1 MDIGKLREESRRKY
15 LEKRV
20 ASQARMK
27 RDMIEGKKVLVGEER
42 LSEVEKREI
51 EIDEG
56 ILELSKRVNEKRAP
70 IQYQLD
76 QAPEDGATL
85 DERLNSISKFY
96 STREQSNPLLQR
108 GENWEKAKMASA
120 RIIPSTHIV
129 YEKHETNVPT
139 TSDARDF
146 RAVQEALP
154 IFKYKQDLLDTL
166 EKHQIL
172 IVVGNTGSGKTT
184 QIPQYLLERPSN
196 EYEVDADGNR
206 VMKPQSVVCT
216 QPRRVAAMAVAA
228 RVAAER
234 HCELGFEVG
243 YSVRFEEVTT
253 SETRIRYMT
262 DGRLLREFLLDPFL
276 SNYTTIMID
285 EAHERS
291 ISTDILLSLLK
302 DLAIARPELRIVISS
317 ATLDAENMS
326 SFFGNVPIL
335 YVPGRLFDVNIMY
348 SSHNNPDYCYAAL
361 LTTLYIHKNEPTE
374 QPCDILVFLTGQDE
388 IDDCVSRIHEMMKN
402 TGMKPLVAL
411 PLYAA
416 LPSEKQAEIFRPAQH
431 GCRKVIFA
439 TNIAETSITIDTIR
453 FVIDSGMV
461 KQVSYDPRTG
471 CESLDIVPVSVSSA
485 AQRAGRAG
493 RICNGV
499 CYRLFT
505 KATFENEMPKTT
517 KPELLRC
524 NFTPTMLL
532 LLSMGIDTIVD
543 FSFLDP
549 PSSKLLEVAY
559 EQLYSMSAINYER
572 KLTELGEQM
581 SKLPVSPYA
590 ARSIIESWKLQCPTA
605 VITICSVLEAGS
617 PLFFTPKDESHK
629 AAMTSIKA
637 FWDKAGDHMT
647 ILNVYRAWEQSGYS
661 RQWCLENHVQHRTLL
676 RAKDIREQLFDVCE
690 QMGMDCE
697 EKESVENVS
706 KAFVYG
712 FFSNSAYLGDDG
724 LYYTIRSSKQVDIH
738 PSSCL
743 IGPDAPLFC
752 VFYELVM
759 TSKPFMRTIIKI
771 DPHWLVDASPHLF
784 KVIDGPKIRVTC

>member
-1 MDIGKLREESRRKY
+1 MDIDKLREESRRRY

-20 ASQARMK
+20 ASQARIK
-27 RDMIEGKKVLVGEER
+27 RDLIDGKKAIVGEDHLTE
-42 LSEVEKREI
+42 LDKREI
-51 EIDEG
+51 QIDES
-56 ILELSKRVNEKRAP
+56 ILELSKRVNEKSTPLEYR
-70 IQYQLD
+70 LD
-76 QAPEDGATL
+76 QASETGSTL
-85 DERLNSISKFY
+85 DERLNSVSKFY
-96 STREQSNPLLQR
+96 SAQEQANPLLQR
-108 GENWEKAKMASA
+108 SENWEKAKMASA
-120 RIIPSTHIV
+120 RILPSSHAVFESHRT
-129 YEKHETNVPT
+129 ETQVEGVQ
-139 TSDARDF
+139 DF

-166 EKHQIL
+166 DKHQIV

-196 EYEVDADGNR
+196 AFDVGQNGER

-276 SNYTTIMID
+276 SSYTTIMID

-291 ISTDILLSLLK
+291 VSTDILLSLLK

-326 SFFGNVPIL
+326 KFFGNVPIM

-348 SSHNNPDYCYAAL
+348 TASNSPDYCYSAL
-361 LTTLYIHKNEPTE
+361 LTTLYIHKNEPIE

-388 IDDCVSRIHEMMKN
+388 IDDCVSRIQEMMKN

-416 LPSEKQAEIFRPAQH
+416 LPAEKQAEVFRPAQR

-439 TNIAETSITIDTIR
+439 TNIAETSITIETIR
-453 FVIDSGMV
+453 YVVDSGMV
-461 KQVSYDPRTG
+461 KQVAYDPRTG

-505 KATFENEMPKTT
+505 KATFENEMPKMT

-524 NFTPTMLL
+524 NFAPTLLL

-543 FSFLDP
+543 FNFLDP
-549 PSSKLLEVAY
+549 PSSRLVEVAY
-559 EQLYSMSAINYER
+559 EQLYSMAAINYER
-572 KLTELGEQM
+572 KLTDLGDQM

-590 ARSIIESWKLQCPTA
+590 ARSIIESWKLKCPTA
-605 VITICSVLEAGS
+605 VITICAVLEAGS
-617 PLFFTPKDESHK
+617 PLFFAPKDDHK
-629 AAMTSIKA
+629 ATMTAIKA

-647 ILNVYRAWEQSGYS
+647 ILNVYRAWEQAGNS
-661 RQWCLENHVQHRTLL
+661 RQWCIENHVQYRTLIK
-676 RAKDIREQLFDVCE
+676 AKDIKEQLFDICE
-690 QMGMDCE
+690 QMGLECE
-697 EKESVENVS
+697 EDEVIDNIS

-712 FFSNSAYLGDDG
+712 FFSNSAYLAEDG
-724 LYYTIRSSKQVDIH
+724 LYYTIRSSSPVNLH

-743 IGPDAPLFC
+743 VGPDAPLFC
-752 VFYELVM
+752 IFYELVM
-759 TSKPFMRTIIKI
+759 TTKPFMRTVIKI
-771 DPHWLVDASPHLF
+771 DPYWLRDASPHLF